1 MAIAHMPD
9 FHRKLRVL
17 IADDHPVILQRVKT
31 VLESYPGFDVC
42 GEATDGG
49 KAVDEA
55 LRLKPD
61 VVVLNVSMPVL
72 SGFEAARE
80 IRSSLPGSAIVILS
94 SNADAH
100 FVAEAK
106 RVGAHAYVAKTK
118 IGQALIKAIV
128 EAVECGNFAL
138 VD

>member
-17 IADDHPVILQRVKT
+17 IADDLPIIMQRVRT

-55 LRLKPD
+55 QRLKPD

-80 IRSSLPGSAIVILS
+80 IRAKLPAVAVVILS

-106 RVGAHAYVAKTK
+106 KAGAHAYVAKTK

-128 EAVECGNFAL
+128 EAVDSRDFAL
-138 VD
+138 VN